1 MINFSRSWLIKIKY
15 PSLIFQSI
23 SQNKEVH
30 HMVKESV
37 VEGSI
42 INLLENIGYEF
53 IEKDDCW
60 LKNRKLDEFINED
73 LLKDSLKR
81 INKINDDEIIDEAIK
96 TIKRI
101 DNPSLFE
108 RNFEFHQIL
117 LNGIT
122 IESKKYQVNPLIRLI
137 DFNKPENNV
146 FQVSHQIKFNE
157 GRSKDG
163 ANRIPDVIIF
173 INGLPLIVME
183 LKSFD
188 EDVTN
193 ATLEDA
199 YNQLGRNSE
208 HDGYRFDIPTLFNYN
223 AFLVISDGVTT
234 KVGTLTSKLDR
245 FNEWKSVNGEK
256 GYDDNYV
263 NKLDVLI
270 NGLLD
275 KTRLLDFIANNLFF
289 IQDKNDKPVK
299 IMAQYHQYFG
309 VLKSLA
315 SIKKAMKPNGN
326 GKAGILWHT
335 QGSGK
340 SFSMV
345 MLAHRLL
352 KDKSLNIPT
361 IVLLTDRIDLDDQL
375 YKTFYCARSYLKCE
389 PQIATSRIDLVSKLR
404 PIKQG
409 GIIFTTIGK
418 FDKDNLPE
426 NDRDNIIVM
435 TDEAHRSH
443 YGIYEKVK
451 YVRDEKTQEM
461 EAVFKYGIEKYI
473 REALPNATFIGFTGT
488 PVSTKD
494 KQTTDIFGEIIDTYD
509 MTQSVI
515 DGSTVKLYYESRLA
529 KVWTDKETLK
539 EIDSYYDDLENDGSA
554 DKASIER
561 SKSEMSKIKV
571 ILESDNMI
579 KLFAKDIMAHYE
591 ARKGFLNGKAM
602 IVCQTRMMVLKLYK
616 EIINNVAP
624 QMKDQIILVV
634 TESNKDSEEMR
645 KLFGDSSYRKEL
657 GEEFKKDTS
666 KYKIAIVVDM
676 WLTGFDVPDLDVMYF
691 IKRLKSY
698 NLMQAIARVNRIY
711 LGKTSG
717 LIVDYIGLGKALDSA
732 LSEYTARDKENNV
745 QDIKKEI
752 YSLLK
757 EKLSILNEWF
767 YRIDK
772 AKFFSNDSLTRFKA
786 IQEGAQFILEDSKNR
801 EDPFMN
807 SLSLDIKQAF
817 VACGGNCTDD
827 ERNDVLY
834 YLAIRSYILKLR
846 TRTGTVSTKDMND
859 FVSSL
864 LADAIKGDEVK
875 VLTKDLDSSINVID
889 LLSKEKIEELR
900 KKNPPLIFIEIVKK
914 LLERAIAES
923 RKTNY
928 FKSQEYSKRLLNILE
943 KYNDRDDKFASETTI
958 VQLVGFASE
967 MVKDEK
973 EAKKLGIFG
982 RERAFYD
989 ALARDKSAQ
998 DLLGDN
1004 TLKLI
1009 AHDLKDIVQEYA
1021 TTDWANKE
1029 ATRARMRIKIKEC
1042 LKKYNYPPEYTETA
1056 IEDVIKQAEYI
1067 MNN

>member
-15 PSLIFQSI
+15 SSLIFQSI

-37 VEGSI
+37 VEESI
-42 INLLENIGYEF
+42 IKLLKNIGYEF
-53 IEKDDCW
+53 IEKDDYW
-60 LKNRKLDEFINED
+60 VKNRKLDEFINED

-137 DFNKPENNV
+137 DFNKSENNV

-188 EDVTN
+188 EDATN

-199 YNQLGRNSE
+199 YNQLGGNSE

-529 KVWTDKETLK
+529 KVWTDKGTLK

-602 IVCQTRMMVLKLYK
+602 IVCQTRMMALKLYK

-698 NLMQAIARVNRIY
+698 NLMQAIARVNRVY

-801 EDPFMN
+801 EEPFMN

-900 KKNPPLIFIEIVKK
+900 KK
-914 LLERAIAES
+914 
-923 RKTNY
+923 
-928 FKSQEYSKRLLNILE
+928 KSSFNLY
-943 KYNDRDDKFASETTI
+943 
-958 VQLVGFASE
+958 
-967 MVKDEK
+967 
-973 EAKKLGIFG
+973 
-982 RERAFYD
+982 
-989 ALARDKSAQ
+989 
-998 DLLGDN
+998 
-1004 TLKLI
+1004 
-1009 AHDLKDIVQEYA
+1009 
-1021 TTDWANKE
+1021 
-1029 ATRARMRIKIKEC
+1029 
-1042 LKKYNYPPEYTETA
+1042 
-1056 IEDVIKQAEYI
+1056 
-1067 MNN
+1067 

>member
-1 MINFSRSWLIKIKY
+1 
-15 PSLIFQSI
+15 
-23 SQNKEVH
+23 
-30 HMVKESV
+30 MVKESV

-42 INLLENIGYEF
+42 INLLKNIGYEF
-53 IEKDDCW
+53 IEKNDFW
-60 LKNRKLDEFINED
+60 LENRKLDEFINED
-73 LLKDSLKR
+73 LLRNTLKR

-96 TIKRI
+96 NIKRI

-108 RNFEFHQIL
+108 RNFEFHKML

-137 DFNKPENNV
+137 DFNNPEDNV

-163 ANRIPDVIIF
+163 SNRIPDVIIF
-173 INGLPLIVME
+173 INGIPLIVME

-188 EDVTN
+188 EDATN

-199 YNQLGRNSE
+199 YNQLGGNSE

-245 FNEWKSVNGEK
+245 FNEWKSINGEK
-256 GYDDNYV
+256 GYDDNFV

-270 NGLLD
+270 DGLFD
-275 KTRLLDFIANNLFF
+275 KNRLLDFIANNLFF
-289 IQDKNDKPVK
+289 IQDKNDKPIK

-315 SIKKAMKPNGN
+315 SIKRAMKPNGN

-352 KDKSLNIPT
+352 KDKSFNIPT

-375 YKTFYCARSYLKCE
+375 YKTFFCARSYLKCE
-389 PQIATSRIDLVSKLR
+389 PQIATSRADLVSKLK

-409 GIIFTTIGK
+409 GIIFTTVGK

-451 YVRDEKTQEM
+451 YIRDEKTKEM
-461 EAVFKYGIEKYI
+461 EAVFKYGVEKYI

-488 PVSTKD
+488 PVSTKE

-529 KVWTDKETLK
+529 KVWTDEETLK

-554 DKASIER
+554 DKASIEH

-571 ILESDNMI
+571 ILESDSMI
-579 KLFAKDIMAHYE
+579 KLFAKDIMTHYE

-602 IVCQTRMMVLKLYK
+602 IVCQTRMMALKLYK
-616 EIINNVAP
+616 EIINNVVP

-634 TESNKDSEEMR
+634 TESNKDTEEMR

-698 NLMQAIARVNRIY
+698 NLMQAIARVNRVY
-711 LGKTSG
+711 PGKTSG
-717 LIVDYIGLGKALDSA
+717 LIVDYIGLGKALENA
-732 LSEYTARDKENNV
+732 LSEYTARDRENNV
-745 QDIKKEI
+745 QDIKNEI

-767 YRIDK
+767 YKIDR

-801 EDPFMN
+801 EEPFMN
-807 SLSLDIKQAF
+807 SLSL
-817 VACGGNCTDD
+817 
-827 ERNDVLY
+827 E
-834 YLAIRSYILKLR
+834 
-846 TRTGTVSTKDMND
+846 
-859 FVSSL
+859 
-864 LADAIKGDEVK
+864 
-875 VLTKDLDSSINVID
+875 
-889 LLSKEKIEELR
+889 
-900 KKNPPLIFIEIVKK
+900 
-914 LLERAIAES
+914 
-923 RKTNY
+923 
-928 FKSQEYSKRLLNILE
+928 
-943 KYNDRDDKFASETTI
+943 
-958 VQLVGFASE
+958 
-967 MVKDEK
+967 
-973 EAKKLGIFG
+973 
-982 RERAFYD
+982 
-989 ALARDKSAQ
+989 
-998 DLLGDN
+998 
-1004 TLKLI
+1004 
-1009 AHDLKDIVQEYA
+1009 
-1021 TTDWANKE
+1021 
-1029 ATRARMRIKIKEC
+1029 
-1042 LKKYNYPPEYTETA
+1042 
-1056 IEDVIKQAEYI
+1056 
-1067 MNN
+1067 